1 MNRFHGIQQDREQ
14 SCIPSFPYDSAS
26 SGCEGDADNDSFET
40 AASLLNKKNELPL
53 LGYKNSIARSRDQR
67 QQLRSKIESESCG
80 MGSDIEVAQMNCA
93 TDGREEAVS
102 LIDTQEEVV
111 NKKEERHTE
120 TEERA
125 TEKDRDF
132 CDKIIVR
139 AASGD
144 KSSAGLAIEVVL
156 PNLID
161 DCKADTNSSTID
173 STACDTSIEDIAETA
188 SPGSIARKPLSD
200 SSTIYST
207 ACDCDTTIKDIA
219 ETASPGNIARKPS
232 FSRSIGSVASPPKLE
247 KKVIRSENFLF
258 GGAVASSYQAFKMRN
273 ESENHSEFSPYRPLP
288 PFVGC
293 TITSPVHSNSSTCE
307 SSFST
312 VHPRDPTDCTSVSTF
327 SDSKRVSEIKSRL
340 RNIEG
345 QYRRSSTRTI
355 SSSTLLS
362 SQRDLN
368 PSTLSSSIQSVNNA
382 HRIAREILIVS
393 FGAFV
398 IYVGYL
404 THRDAQS
411 NDMQLQLTKIHF
423 MERSLE
429 LTSSTRLTSI
439 KIQKENIELLG
450 KTFAIALEL
459 KQRKTEESCSSTGTS
474 TPTQLSLGNDDHS
487 SAMSSAMEQISNPA
501 AASTPVEELWPITQT
516 APLLG
521 SDEHSSSMSL
531 EMEHIFSPAVAPTP
545 APHSLVSLDPPSLRT
560 QLLQKLSKTIGMH
573 IEPIQEMDPKVM
585 QDFFYVQ
592 SMLD

>member
-14 SCIPSFPYDSAS
+14 SYVPSFPYDSAS

-40 AASLLNKKNELPL
+40 AASLLNKKNELPF

-80 MGSDIEVAQMNCA
+80 MGSDVELAQMECA
-93 TDGREEAVS
+93 ADGREEAVS

-111 NKKEERHTE
+111 NKEERHTE
-120 TEERA
+120 TEERV
-125 TEKDRDF
+125 TERDRDF
-132 CDKIIVR
+132 YDKIIIVR

-144 KSSAGLAIEVVL
+144 KSSARLAIEAVL
-156 PNLID
+156 PNLMD
-161 DCKADTNSSTID
+161 DCKADADSSSID
-173 STACDTSIEDIAETA
+173 CTACDTAIEDIAETA
-188 SPGSIARKPLSD
+188 SPESIARKPSSD
-200 SSTIYST
+200 PSTMNST
-207 ACDCDTTIKDIA
+207 ACDTAIEDIS
-219 ETASPGNIARKPS
+219 ETASPRSIARKPS
-232 FSRSIGSVASPPKLE
+232 FSRSIGVASPPKLE

-273 ESENHSEFSPYRPLP
+273 ESESHLEFSPCRPHP

-293 TITSPVHSNSSTCE
+293 TIPSPVHSNSSTCE

-312 VHPRDPTDCTSVSTF
+312 VHPRDPTDCTSVPTF
-327 SDSKRVSEIKSRL
+327 SDSKRITEIKSRL

-345 QYRRSSTRTI
+345 QHRRSSTRTI

-368 PSTLSSSIQSVNNA
+368 PSTLFSSIQNVNNA

-393 FGAFV
+393 FSAFV

-411 NDMQLQLTKIHF
+411 NGMQLQLTKIHL

-429 LTSSTRLTSI
+429 LTSSKRLTSI
-439 KIQKENIELLG
+439 KIHKENIELLR

-459 KQRKTEESCSSTGTS
+459 KQRKTEQSCPGTGTRTRS
-474 TPTQLSLGNDDHS
+474 TTQLSLGNDDHS

-501 AASTPVEELWPITQT
+501 AASTPEEELWPITQT

-531 EMEHIFSPAVAPTP
+531 AMEQSFSPAVAPTP
-545 APHSLVSLDPPSLRT
+545 APHSLVSLDLPSLCT
-560 QLLQKLSKTIGMH
+560 QLLQKLSHTIGMH
-573 IEPIQEMDPKVM
+573 IEPLQEMDPKVM